1 MNVYDNEA
9 INEYRRSSG
18 SGRKKSSRNRNK
30 TKPIGK
36 FEVAAFA
43 VVIGFA
49 IGLVVGMGIGGFPS
63 RSAPASSVPQA
74 SVSPSHV
81 INTDADFEIKARESL
96 KRLESKGYD
105 VEDLKKKYV
114 DLEHS
119 PGDILNAADPVV
131 DGMIQLNAE

>member
-1 MNVYDNEA
+1 MNVYDNED

-18 SGRKKSSRNRNK
+18 SGRKKSSRNRKK
-30 TKPIGK
+30 TKPLGK

-49 IGLVVGMGIGGFPS
+49 LGLVVGMGIGGFPS
-63 RSAPASSVPQA
+63 RSTPVSAVPPP
-74 SVSPSHV
+74 SMSPSQFV
-81 INTDADFEIKARESL
+81 NPDAEFEVKARESL

-105 VEDLKKKYV
+105 VEELKKKYV

-119 PGDILNAADPVV
+119 PGDVLNVAAPVV